1 MHQINKWLLFSGLLL
16 MNYAAVRPAAGAD
29 ADAAAPSGASSDV
42 LEEVLVTAER
52 RAEDPQK
59 MSVSVI
65 ALSNED
71 LQIHGIQNVQN
82 LQFLTPSL
90 SYVDEGNVKFINIRG
105 VGLNEGAPNQTD
117 GVASHIDGSYVAQ
130 VFTVDD
136 AYFDLASVEVL
147 RGPQG
152 TYEGQNAEGG
162 AIFINTKAPSFSGLD
177 GFAEAKFGTYQERE
191 FGAAVNLPL
200 SGNLAFRVSGQNET
214 RDSYTTNLGPF
225 GGQTAAPIDTNQPGN
240 LNRVLGRVQMLYQ
253 PVDGLD
259 IRLIYQY
266 SNRTTDGFP
275 YILNTPQGLANPRTI
290 SYDFAEAY
298 NVKYERTTGIVDW
311 KINDDVKVHAVSGY
325 QETDQYIASDTDLT
339 SPYVSPG
346 TPQGTNTIQIHD
358 WYATNE
364 VDLISTSSSPFQWTA
379 GVTELSYHQPFT
391 LQSTSYNPPGLV
403 FNPNSGL
410 VLDFHTFRRN
420 EAAFGEISYK
430 FSPQWDI
437 KVGGRY
443 NYDHTGIE
451 GGSYL
456 TPPLPPPL
464 GGPLGAVR
472 VPVGPNEPSYTAG
485 TGRVVVDFQPTP
497 ENLIYATLSRG
508 YKPGGWTPDIGGPPT
523 PTNVYK
529 AEYVLNTELGWKAT
543 LMDSHL
549 RTAIDIFHMNFQNY
563 QATVATD
570 PNNPATSVTTNVQGT
585 TIKGLEAQVQALMG
599 PVTVE
604 GGLSLLDAKYGNL
617 GIFETAGIIGPN
629 NPAAPLFIN
638 LSGRQVDYAPKESA
652 NLGVSY
658 TVDVGQGKLV
668 PRLDWSYQARQWTSF
683 FEAPWQQIPSRELL
697 DFRVAYNLKPAWR
710 FEGYVTNLANKI
722 YAVGINGSAA
732 PYIGSYYLGPPRLYG
747 MSANYSF

>member
-1 MHQINKWLLFSGLLL
+1 VRYSMKALLTSGILLTMVAL
-16 MNYAAVRPAAGAD
+16 IPEVRAADTAAPAA
-29 ADAAAPSGASSDV
+29 ASPEG
-42 LEEVLVTAER
+42 LEEIVVTAER

-65 ALSNED
+65 ALSAED
-71 LQIHGIQNVQN
+71 LQTHGIQNVQN

-136 AYFDLASVEVL
+136 AYFDLSSVEVL

-177 GFAEAKFGTYQERE
+177 GFAEAKFGSYQERE

-200 SGNLAFRVSGQNET
+200 SDNLAFRLSGQNET
-214 RDSYTTNLGPF
+214 RNSYTDNLGPF
-225 GGQTAAPIDTNQPGN
+225 GGAAAAPLDTNQPGN
-240 LNRVLGRVQMLYQ
+240 LNRVLGRAQVLYE
-253 PVDGLD
+253 PTEGLD

-266 SNRTTDGFP
+266 SDRTTDGFP

-290 SYDFAEAY
+290 SYDFPEAY

-311 KINDDVKVHAVSGY
+311 KINDDVKVHVVTGY
-325 QETDQYIASDTDLT
+325 QETDQYIAQDTDMT
-339 SPYVSPG
+339 SPYVSPS
-346 TPQGTNTIQIHD
+346 TPQSTNTIQIHD
-358 WYATNE
+358 WYSTNE
-364 VDLISTSSSPFQWTA
+364 VDLISTSSSPFQWTT

-391 LQSTSYNPPGLV
+391 LQSTTYNPPGLT
-403 FNPNSGL
+403 FDPNSGL
-410 VLDFHTFRRN
+410 VLDFHTFRKN
-420 EAAFGEISYK
+420 EAAFGEVSYK

-443 NYDHTGIE
+443 NYDHTGVE
-451 GGSYL
+451 GGSFL
-456 TPPLPPPL
+456 IPPLPAPL
-464 GGPLGAVR
+464 GGPLGVVH

-508 YKPGGWTPDIGGPPT
+508 YKPGGWTPNIGGPPT

-543 LMDSHL
+543 MLDSHL
-549 RTAIDIFHMNFQNY
+549 RTALDVFHMEFQNY

-570 PNNPATSVTTNVQGT
+570 PNNPATSVTTNVHGT
-585 TIKGLEAQVQALMG
+585 TIKGLEAQAQALMG
-599 PVTVE
+599 PVTFE
-604 GGLSLLDAKYGNL
+604 GGFSYLDAKYGEL
-617 GIFETAGIIGPN
+617 GIFETPGIIGPN
-629 NPAAPLFIN
+629 NPSAPLMIN
-638 LSGRQVDYAPKESA
+638 LNGRQVDYAPKISGNVSA
-652 NLGVSY
+652 SY
-658 TVDVGQGKLV
+658 TVDVGQGTLV

-697 DFRVAYNLKPAWR
+697 DFRVAYKPKPAWR
-710 FEGYVTNLANKI
+710 FEGYVTNLTNKI
-722 YAVGINGSAA
+722 YAAGINGDSAY
-732 PYIGSYYLGPPRLYG
+732 PYIGAYYLGPPRLYG
-747 MSANYSF
+747 VSANYTF

>member
-1 MHQINKWLLFSGLLL
+1 LVSGLLVTG
-16 MNYAAVRPAAGAD
+16 AVVPLSKAAD
-29 ADAAAPSGASSDV
+29 ATSEGAANSDA
-42 LEEVLVTAER
+42 LEEVVVTAER

-65 ALSNED
+65 ALTSED
-71 LQIHGIQNVQN
+71 LQVHGVQNVQN

-90 SYVDEGNVKFINIRG
+90 SFVDEGNVKFINIRG

-162 AIFINTKAPSFSGLD
+162 AIFVNTKAPSLAGLD
-177 GFAEAKFGTYQERE
+177 GFAKFKIGSYADRE
-191 FGAAVNLPL
+191 TEAAVNLPV
-200 SGNLAFRVSGQNET
+200 SDKLAFRVSGQNET

-225 GGQTAAPIDTNQPGN
+225 GGATSAPLDTNQPGN
-240 LNRVLGRVQMLYQ
+240 LNRVLGRAQVLYE
-253 PVDGLD
+253 PMDGLD

-275 YILNTPQGLANPRTI
+275 YILNTPAGLANPRTV
-290 SYDFAEAY
+290 SYDFPESY
-298 NVKYERTTGIVDW
+298 NVKYQRTTGIVDW
-311 KINDDVKVHAVSGY
+311 KINDDVKVHVVSGY
-325 QETDQYIASDTDLT
+325 QTTDQYIASDTDLT
-339 SPYVSPG
+339 SPYVSPS
-346 TPQGTNTIQIHD
+346 TPQSTNTIQIHD
-358 WYATNE
+358 WYSTNE

-379 GVTELSYHQPFT
+379 GVTELDYHQPFT
-391 LQSTSYNPPGLV
+391 LQSTSYNPPGTTYD
-403 FNPNSGL
+403 PNSGL
-410 VLDFHTFRRN
+410 VLNFHTFRKN
-420 EAAFGEISYK
+420 EAAFGEVSYK

-451 GGSYL
+451 EGSYL
-456 TPPLPPPL
+456 TPPLPAPA
-464 GGPLGAVR
+464 GGPLGLVR
-472 VPVGPNEPSYTAG
+472 VPVGPNEPTYHAG
-485 TGRVVVDFQPTP
+485 TGRVVLDFQPDGQ
-497 ENLIYATLSRG
+497 NLIYATLSRG

-529 AEYVLNTELGWKAT
+529 AEYVVNTELGWKAT
-543 LMDSHL
+543 MLDSHL
-549 RTAIDIFHMNFQNY
+549 RTAIDVFHMNFQNY

-570 PNNPATSVTTNVQGT
+570 PNNPATSVTTNVEGT
-585 TIKGLEAQVQALMG
+585 KIKGLEAQVQALMG
-599 PVTVE
+599 PVTLE

-617 GIFETAGIIGPN
+617 AIFETPGIIGPN
-629 NPAAPLFIN
+629 NPAAPSLIN
-638 LSGRQVDYAPKESA
+638 LNGREVDYAPKVSG
-652 NLGVSY
+652 NLGASY

-668 PRLDWSYQARQWTSF
+668 PRLDWSYQGRQWTSF

-697 DFRVAYNLKPAWR
+697 DFRIAYDPKPAWR
-710 FEGYVTNLANKI
+710 FEGYVTNITNKL
-722 YAVGINGSAA
+722 YAVGINGSSI
-732 PYIGSYYLGPPRLYG
+732 PYIGSYYFGPPRLYG
-747 MSANYSF
+747 VSAAYSF